1 MANNILIQ
9 GAKRVGDSKAFMD
22 IGEIVGKGLMTGEGT
37 TGTPSTVKKNNQY
50 QNTVNDYMS
59 KLKTGMDFSSFS
71 GSETAAMRNFLMA
84 ERSKYAD
91 AAKNISKI
99 EDASSP
105 EYAQY
110 VDVMNGVNNSFT
122 NLAEQLKSY
131 KKSKLDYAGDQLN
144 NSLSKGMDPDKNR
157 ESMIMYGFYDG
168 DGDKRSD
175 ASYDAPLQITEGGNI
190 GFNIDNK
197 LVAFNDSQAPI
208 YKDYELANSIL
219 KSNESIYKSGT
230 ALTKTD
236 NDMYRMQLEEQL
248 QNPNALKSIVYDF
261 ESELGMKDIGNI
273 WDANKGAEGEINII
287 RSKVIDRLV
296 KARNDVANEG
306 IAEKSRKDQASI
318 NKAVARSKAIA
329 GAKVVNPT
337 ENTGGWS
344 FIEKDGVL
352 YATRGTGKDMD
363 VRLATKEEIAANKNT
378 QQSSNPYPFFS
389 GLNGAS
395 GQGPVNK
402 DYASKSD

>member
-22 IGEIVGKGLMTGEGT
+22 IGEIVGKGLMTGEGA

-50 QNTVNDYMS
+50 QNTVNDYMG

-157 ESMIMYGFYDG
+157 ESMICMVFMTVMGI
-168 DGDKRSD
+168 KE
-175 ASYDAPLQITEGGNI
+175 AM
-190 GFNIDNK
+190 
-197 LVAFNDSQAPI
+197 LVMMLL
-208 YKDYELANSIL
+208 YK
-219 KSNESIYKSGT
+219 
-230 ALTKTD
+230 
-236 NDMYRMQLEEQL
+236 
-248 QNPNALKSIVYDF
+248 
-261 ESELGMKDIGNI
+261 
-273 WDANKGAEGEINII
+273 
-287 RSKVIDRLV
+287 
-296 KARNDVANEG
+296 
-306 IAEKSRKDQASI
+306 
-318 NKAVARSKAIA
+318 
-329 GAKVVNPT
+329 
-337 ENTGGWS
+337 
-344 FIEKDGVL
+344 
-352 YATRGTGKDMD
+352 
-363 VRLATKEEIAANKNT
+363 
-378 QQSSNPYPFFS
+378 
-389 GLNGAS
+389 
-395 GQGPVNK
+395 
-402 DYASKSD
+402 

>member
-208 YKDYELANSIL
+208 YKYYELANSIL

-248 QNPNALKSIVYDF
+248 QNHNALKSIVYDF

-273 WDANKGAEGEINII
+273 WDANKGSEGEINVI

-329 GAKVVNPT
+329 DGKGKGSSTNSSSDNGVVRTSVVKNANGTMTEFGFDSSGNIVTSEPVDAKT
-337 ENTGGWS
+337 Y
-344 FIEKDGVL
+344 K
-352 YATRGTGKDMD
+352 K
-363 VRLATKEEIAANKNT
+363 
-378 QQSSNPYPFFS
+378 Q
-389 GLNGAS
+389 
-395 GQGPVNK
+395 
-402 DYASKSD
+402 

>member
-22 IGEIVGKGLMTGEGT
+22 IGEIVGKGLMTGEGA

-50 QNTVNDYMS
+50 QNTVNDYMG

-273 WDANKGAEGEINII
+273 WDANKGSEGEINVI

-329 GAKVVNPT
+329 DGKGKGSSTNSSSDNGVVRTSVVKNANGTMTEFGFDSSGNIVTSEPVDAKT
-337 ENTGGWS
+337 Y
-344 FIEKDGVL
+344 K
-352 YATRGTGKDMD
+352 K
-363 VRLATKEEIAANKNT
+363 
-378 QQSSNPYPFFS
+378 Q
-389 GLNGAS
+389 
-395 GQGPVNK
+395 
-402 DYASKSD
+402 